1 MYIDSKVTRIID
13 KTERTYELARF
24 DSPEQ
29 AIGWATTN
37 SMWKHSKRSSE
48 WNRNINTLEGFQ
60 NLLTFG
66 DKELEQRTLK
76 AWNKLHVD
84 NVPQNAPKWALDV
97 AGCIPSVPAY
107 LAGDPRCM
115 RRKML
120 VKQPLP
126 ARIFASVCVSGGV
139 PASLMEQRGVI
150 VAALVYKLAAI
161 RPVELWVT
169 SETRTEDKSKFH
181 MIRLNTKPLNLS
193 RICAMLAHPAAL
205 RTLFFSLSDRRNSH
219 SIQWA
224 FGRLPFD
231 KGTPE
236 VWSAAMGV
244 DLSRDVYIP
253 GTHLDDPLLED
264 PKAWIQRE
272 FDRING
278 KGK

>member
-1 MYIDSKVTRIID
+1 MYINNITRKING
-13 KTERTYELARF
+13 TERAFELARF

-29 AIGWATTN
+29 AIGWATVN
-37 SMWKHSKRSSE
+37 SKWEYSE
-48 WNRNINTLEGFQ
+48 KSESWNRRINTLDGFQ

-66 DKELEQRTLK
+66 DKGLEQRTLA
-76 AWNKLHVD
+76 AWNNLRVN

-107 LAGDPRCM
+107 LAGDPRNM
-115 RRKML
+115 RRKMV
-120 VKQPLP
+120 VKQALP
-126 ARIFASVCVSGGV
+126 ARIFASVCVSGGI
-139 PASLMEQRGVI
+139 AAEQMERRGVI
-150 VAALVYKLAAI
+150 VAALVYRLAAV

-169 SETRTEDKSKFH
+169 AETRTDAVSKFH

-205 RTLFFSLSDRRNSH
+205 RTLFFSLSDRKNSH
-219 SIQWA
+219 YIRWA
-224 FGRLPFD
+224 FQMLPFD

-236 VWSAAMGV
+236 VWSAAMGI
-244 DLSRDVYIP
+244 DQTRDVYIP
-253 GTHLDDPLLED
+253 GTHLHDPLLKD
-264 PKAWIQRE
+264 PKGWIQRE